1 LSGLRALR
9 RTGCQ
14 TSTCP
19 HENMRPRRPIQV
31 HESVFLEKSHGV
43 HLKLGPS
50 RKEMRIWNA
59 LGQRIAHC
67 NCPRS
72 TQGSCAEEVG
82 AYSDPSGRQKHQL
95 AISRTKPRTAGARYS
110 FQQLFGGEVLTNLNH
125 LLHSRS
131 FDQLCLS
138 LVGEDLNQPAALA
151 SWCHLTK
158 KTSCGP
164 SILGLVLS
172 FLAARIPDVVIQR
185 SAS

>member
-1 LSGLRALR
+1 
-9 RTGCQ
+9 
-14 TSTCP
+14 
-19 HENMRPRRPIQV
+19 MRPRRPIQV
-31 HESVFLEKSHGV
+31 LEPGFLEKSHGV

-50 RKEMRIWNA
+50 RKEMLIWNA
-59 LGQRIAHC
+59 LGQRIAHY

-72 TQGSCAEEVG
+72 TQGGCAEEVG
-82 AYSDPSGRQKHQL
+82 AYSDLSGRRKHQL
-95 AISRTKPRTAGARYS
+95 AIFRTKPLASGARYS

-125 LLHSRS
+125 LLYSRS
-131 FDQLCLS
+131 FNQLCLS
-138 LVGEDLNQPAALA
+138 LVSEDLNQPAALA

-172 FLAARIPDVVIQR
+172 FLAARVPEVVIQR